1 MRPEVDA
8 RTKELQRDS
17 TSIILSTHVEPKD
30 DIAAERQRATF
41 NVQELS
47 YLLNGGKDKLEKK
60 WVHSR
65 RCRVSVAPPL
75 AVITNAM
82 TLRQPRNPCPQAA
95 LRGDPLQNTMG
106 R

>member
-1 MRPEVDA
+1 MATPVRPEVDA

-60 WVHSR
+60 WVCSWR
-65 RCRVSVAPPL
+65 SCVKQSPSLV
-75 AVITNAM
+75 VITNAM
-82 TLRQPRNPCPQAA
+82 TLRQPRHPCP
-95 LRGDPLQNTMG
+95 
-106 R
+106 